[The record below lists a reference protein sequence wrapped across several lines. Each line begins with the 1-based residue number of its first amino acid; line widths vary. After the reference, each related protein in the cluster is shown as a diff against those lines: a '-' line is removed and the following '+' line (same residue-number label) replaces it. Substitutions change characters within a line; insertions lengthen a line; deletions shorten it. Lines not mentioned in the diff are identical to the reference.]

1 MAWMLLPH
9 QINKAL
15 LIASLVEIFK
25 QSEEK
30 IWQIS
35 EEYQLLI
42 A

>member
-1 MAWMLLPH
+1 MALMLLPH

-15 LIASLVEIFK
+15 LIASLVQIFK

-30 IWQIS
+30 IWQTS
-35 EEYQLLI
+35 DEYQVLI